1 MDEIIKDAKFS
12 NLELTGNLS
21 YNNITYDLNRN
32 NITISDKGLEKNIE
46 RNLKINESGY
56 NFIINS
62 QNKAIKLVLP
72 KNTYVGV
79 FYNIYINNDIKSL
92 DIIPANN
99 NDENSNNNGD
109 KIFGNYNIISSN
121 NYSLSTLEKKSITT
135 QYKINGS
142 NKISLINESSGI
154 LNGGCL
160 TIKCVDKIYNDVQGL
175 NARSL
180 KKTEGIIYWNTPIN
194 MYDFSLSLN
203 HNNIKYNIKRYLDN
217 KWITIKTDLE
227 DNYYHFDNIEEP
239 IVIYKVCT
247 ENSQYGIIINITLPP
262 SNDEKDLL
270 KYKIKYDYDYDNKSR
285 FIWSIDGVLNAE
297 LNENKNDFESIFK

>member
-12 NLELTGNLS
+12 NLDLKGNLT
-21 YNNITYDLNRN
+21 YDNITYDLNRN

-56 NFIINS
+56 NFIIDT
-62 QNKAIKLVLP
+62 QKKTIKLVLP
-72 KNTYVGV
+72 QNTYVGV
-79 FYNIYINNDIKSL
+79 FYNIYINNNIKSL
-92 DIIPANN
+92 EIIPANN
-99 NDENSNNNGD
+99 NNDNSNNNGD

-135 QYKINGS
+135 QHKINGS
-142 NKISLINESSGI
+142 NKISLINESTGT
-154 LNGGCL
+154 LNGGSL

-175 NARSL
+175 NARDL
-180 KKTEGIIYWNTPIN
+180 KKTQGIIFWNSPLN
-194 MYDFSLSLN
+194 MYDFSDILN
-203 HNNIKYNIKRYLDN
+203 HNKIKYNIKRYLNN
-217 KWITIKTDLE
+217 KWITIKTELE
-227 DNYYHFDNIEEP
+227 DNYYRFDNIEES

-247 ENSQYGIIINITLPP
+247 ENSEYGVIINITLPK
-262 SNDEKDLL
+262 SNQEKDLL
-270 KYKIKYDYDYDNKSR
+270 NYKIKYDYDYDNTSR

>member
-12 NLELTGNLS
+12 NIELKGDLD
-21 YNNITYDLNRN
+21 YQNINFTLNRN
-32 NITISDKGLEKNIE
+32 NITINDKGLEKNIE
-46 RNLKINESGY
+46 RNLQVNESGF

-62 QNKAIKLVLP
+62 QNKTIKLVLP
-72 KNTYVGV
+72 KDTYIGV
-79 FYNIYINNDIKSL
+79 FYNIYINNNIKSL
-92 DIIPANN
+92 DIIPSNN

-203 HNNIKYNIKRYLDN
+203 HNNI
-217 KWITIKTDLE
+217 
-227 DNYYHFDNIEEP
+227 
-239 IVIYKVCT
+239 
-247 ENSQYGIIINITLPP
+247 
-262 SNDEKDLL
+262 LL
-270 KYKIKYDYDYDNKSR
+270 
-285 FIWSIDGVLNAE
+285 F
-297 LNENKNDFESIFK
+297 